1 MSNTLNKE
9 QLTGHAWES
18 LDRQQTLDLL
28 FSSEA
33 GLSDQEVAQRL
44 ADLGENRLPE
54 EKQDSALKRFLL
66 QFNNALIYV
75 LLAATVLTAVLQH
88 WLDTFVI
95 IGVVIIN
102 ALIGYVQEDKA
113 KKALEGIKHMLAP
126 KASVIRDGKRSEIP
140 AEELVPGD
148 IVRIKSGD
156 KIPAD
161 LRLLEASRL
170 EIEEASLTGE
180 SEAVVKEADSVEE
193 GTLLGERTSM
203 AYTGTTVQAGDG
215 KGVVV
220 ATASDTELGK
230 INTMLS
236 ETESMTTPLIRK
248 INDFGK
254 KLSFLIIGFSI
265 LIFLYGLF
273 VIKTPLEASLL
284 SVIGLAVAA
293 IPEGLPA
300 ILTITLAIGVQRM
313 AARKAIIRKLP
324 SVETL
329 GSVTVICSDKTG
341 TLTRNEMT
349 AVSIDTAEGSW
360 QIEGEGYKPEG
371 NLIPQTNP
379 DRKQEEI
386 LADPVLRLLLAC
398 AELNNTSEISQ
409 NDKGQ
414 WYVQGAPTEGALKVL
429 SIKTGFADVKNT
441 LHDSIPFDSSY
452 KYRASLHTYENDR
465 IILSFGAPDR
475 LLDLCD
481 QQMRSDGPEPLDK
494 ALWEEKISARADQGQ
509 RMLGCAYKKV
519 TSDQESLDHDDLKKD
534 LVFLGVTGII
544 DPPRPEAIEAI
555 KACQSAGITVKMI
568 TGDHLLTARSIGK
581 QMGIGDG
588 EIVMGG
594 AELEKLDDESLQEAV
609 KTCDIFARTSPEHKL
624 RLVRALQANG
634 DICAMTGDGVNDA
647 PALKKADIGIA
658 MGIKGTEVTKDAAT
672 MVLADDNFASIAS
685 AVEEGRTIYDN
696 LRKTLLFML
705 PTNGAE
711 ALVIVI
717 AILFNLTM
725 PITPVQ
731 ILWINM
737 VTAITLG
744 MALAFEKSES
754 NVMSRPPMEP
764 SAPIIGRY
772 FGFRIG
778 FVSLLIGLVTLLA
791 FLLLKE
797 QGIELARTVAINTL
811 VFAELFYLYN
821 CRKVDESIFNRGL
834 FSNKVA
840 LLVSLVL
847 LLLQAGFTYLPFM
860 NTLFDTVPVRPV
872 YWLYSLV
879 GGLFILLVVE
889 LEKKITQR
897 WR

>member
-371 NLIPQTNP
+371 NLI
-379 DRKQEEI
+379 
-386 LADPVLRLLLAC
+386 
-398 AELNNTSEISQ
+398 
-409 NDKGQ
+409 
-414 WYVQGAPTEGALKVL
+414 
-429 SIKTGFADVKNT
+429 
-441 LHDSIPFDSSY
+441 H
-452 KYRASLHTYENDR
+452 H
-465 IILSFGAPDR
+465 
-475 LLDLCD
+475 
-481 QQMRSDGPEPLDK
+481 
-494 ALWEEKISARADQGQ
+494 
-509 RMLGCAYKKV
+509 
-519 TSDQESLDHDDLKKD
+519 
-534 LVFLGVTGII
+534 
-544 DPPRPEAIEAI
+544 
-555 KACQSAGITVKMI
+555 
-568 TGDHLLTARSIGK
+568 
-581 QMGIGDG
+581 
-588 EIVMGG
+588 
-594 AELEKLDDESLQEAV
+594 
-609 KTCDIFARTSPEHKL
+609 
-624 RLVRALQANG
+624 
-634 DICAMTGDGVNDA
+634 
-647 PALKKADIGIA
+647 
-658 MGIKGTEVTKDAAT
+658 
-672 MVLADDNFASIAS
+672 
-685 AVEEGRTIYDN
+685 
-696 LRKTLLFML
+696 
-705 PTNGAE
+705 
-711 ALVIVI
+711 
-717 AILFNLTM
+717 
-725 PITPVQ
+725 
-731 ILWINM
+731 
-737 VTAITLG
+737 
-744 MALAFEKSES
+744 
-754 NVMSRPPMEP
+754 
-764 SAPIIGRY
+764 
-772 FGFRIG
+772 
-778 FVSLLIGLVTLLA
+778 
-791 FLLLKE
+791 
-797 QGIELARTVAINTL
+797 
-811 VFAELFYLYN
+811 
-821 CRKVDESIFNRGL
+821 CRF
-834 FSNKVA
+834 
-840 LLVSLVL
+840 
-847 LLLQAGFTYLPFM
+847 
-860 NTLFDTVPVRPV
+860 
-872 YWLYSLV
+872 
-879 GGLFILLVVE
+879 
-889 LEKKITQR
+889 
-897 WR
+897 